1 MARHG
6 RDDQKLL
13 PRLGDSGVK
22 LRFKME
28 KLAKRPLPHN
38 HLDDRN
44 DCAVND
50 CRGEI
55 ERGLA
60 VTAGQSLENFRRSGQ
75 IPASGRKG

>member
-13 PRLGDSGVK
+13 PRLGDSYVK

-38 HLDDRN
+38 HFDDRN
-44 DCAVND
+44 DFA
-50 CRGEI
+50 
-55 ERGLA
+55 
-60 VTAGQSLENFRRSGQ
+60 
-75 IPASGRKG
+75 ASWSICTKQ